1 MTDQDLLFQAAHA
14 LITAY
19 DCIDGE
25 DEKQVAEKAIEA
37 LLDRLATV
45 DLAKVGEIGVWGYGE
60 NNAV

>member
-25 DEKQVAEKAIEA
+25 DEKAVAEKAINA
-37 LLDRLATV
+37 LLDRLADV
-45 DLAKVGEIGVWGYGE
+45 DPLQSDEWKPYRREQ
-60 NNAV
+60 